1 MADIHERDAVTGTS
15 TTGHEWDGIKELNT
29 PLPRWWVNLF
39 YITIVW
45 SIGYWVVY
53 PAWPMVT
60 GYTKGLFEYS
70 SRAEVAKDLAD
81 LKTRRGAQAAG
92 LENASLEDIRKSPD
106 LSRIALAQGKAAFGD
121 NCIPC
126 HGVGGV
132 GGKGYP
138 NLIDDEWLWGGTLA
152 DIQQTLNHGIRW
164 TMDDKTRVGD
174 MMAFGKQG
182 LLKKDEVETVVEYV
196 RSLAKLDVDAKAD
209 LAKGKT
215 LFGENCASCHGD
227 EGKGN
232 KDVGAPNLTDAIWL
246 YGSDRQSMMDSVHA
260 GRMGAMPAWNSRLD
274 PVTIKSLTVYVHSL
288 GGGK

>member
-29 PLPRWWVNLF
+29 PLPKWWINLF
-39 YITIVW
+39 YICIVW
-45 SIGYWVVY
+45 SIGYWIVY
-53 PAWPMVT
+53 PAWPLVSS
-60 GYTKGLFEYS
+60 YTKGLFGYS
-70 SRAEVAKDLAD
+70 SRAEVAQELAD

-92 LENASLEDIRKSPD
+92 LEKATLEEIKKSSE

-121 NCIPC
+121 NCVPC

-138 NLIDDEWLWGGTLA
+138 NLIDDEWIWGGTLA
-152 DIQQTLNHGIRW
+152 EIEQTLQHGIRW
-164 TMDDKTRVGD
+164 AQNDQTRVGD

-182 LLKKDEVETVVEYV
+182 LLKKDEIETVVEYV
-196 RSLAKLDVDAKAD
+196 RSIAKLDTDPKAN
-209 LAKGKT
+209 LAKGKE
-215 LFGENCASCHGD
+215 LFAANCASCHGD

-246 YGSDRQSMMDSVHA
+246 YGSDRAALYDTVYN
-260 GRMGAMPAWNSRLD
+260 GRMGAMPAWGGRLD
-274 PVTIKSLTVYVHSL
+274 AVTIKSLTVYVHSL